1 MSLKRIREARGL
13 NPRELAEL
21 SGVHVVKIYQ
31 IEAEKIKPENIRL
44 KNAVRLARA
53 LNCRCEDLLEDAEDA
68 RDTLGHWADGYCDKC
83 GGRIKPDV
91 VLYEEGLDM
100 SIMNRAV
107 SYIENAEVLI
117 IGGTSLVVYPA
128 AGLIDYFNRGKGH
141 KLILINKSATA
152 RDAGADLVIT
162 DPIGEVFDRIRV

>member
-44 KNAVRLARA
+44 KNAVRLAKA

-68 RDTLGHWADGYCDKC
+68 RDALGHWANGYCDKC
-83 GGRIKPDV
+83 GG
-91 VLYEEGLDM
+91 
-100 SIMNRAV
+100 
-107 SYIENAEVLI
+107 
-117 IGGTSLVVYPA
+117 
-128 AGLIDYFNRGKGH
+128 AG
-141 KLILINKSATA
+141 SAWMKFCPNC
-152 RDAGADLVIT
+152 GADMRKDGDGNGKT
-162 DPIGEVFDRIRV
+162 